1 MDWLEE
7 AIKLEAT
14 PKTLRQETIRDFCA
28 RMSIP
33 ESNYYYHINKKENK
47 AKVLEMVLNV
57 AKTSAPDIL
66 KKLVERAEEGDMKAI
81 DMYMD
86 MILQLSKNLDV
97 KTDGKPIFIPSE
109 IASKY
114 GINTNN
120 STEADSK

>member
-28 RMSIP
+28 RFAIP

-47 AKVLEMVLNV
+47 VKVIEMVLNT
-57 AKTSAPDIL
+57 AKTAAPEVL
-66 KKLVERAEEGDMKAI
+66 KKLVEKAEEGDMKAI
-81 DMYMD
+81 DLYMD

-97 KTDGKPIFIPSE
+97 KTDGKPIIQVAE
-109 IASKY
+109 AIALKHGLTSPQPEH
-114 GINTNN
+114 N
-120 STEADSK
+120 S